1 MIPAPRFV
9 QGTRVRIQRGSFPM
23 DPDLLGRTGMVLDQ
37 KDDRPG
43 KYGVVLDGEERLR
56 DFAEDELELIE
67 EVGSARN
74 RDDTG
79 PTVGP

>member
-1 MIPAPRFV
+1 
-9 QGTRVRIQRGSFPM
+9 M

-43 KYGVVLDGEERLR
+43 KYGIVLDGEDRVR
-56 DFAEDELELIE
+56 DFAEDELEPVE
-67 EVGSARN
+67 EPGDLEERA
-74 RDDTG
+74 DTG